1 MTTLL
6 VVDDSLMDQRR
17 AGGLLQKHPEWSVYY
32 AGNGREALQKIELH
46 LPDLVLTDMQMPE
59 MGGLELV
66 ETVRKRYP
74 LLPIVLMTAQGSE
87 DIAVKALKAG
97 ASNYV
102 PKREMA
108 HELVEVVER
117 VLSASC
123 RERHV
128 ARLLTR
134 LVRQELAFEME
145 NDLQLIPPLVHHLQ
159 QAGVVHR
166 LYTES
171 ESVRVGVAL
180 EEAMLNAYYH
190 GNLEVSSTL
199 REKDHNSYYDLAR
212 ERSQAAPY
220 RQRKIVVEATF
231 TTGAGVYVIRDE
243 GPGFDP
249 STLPNAVDPANI
261 ERPCGRG
268 LLLMRTFMDE
278 VRFNATGNEVT
289 MVKRRGSRG
298 EDADAKAD

>member
-32 AGNGREALQKIELH
+32 ASHGKEALQKIELH

-66 ETVRKRYP
+66 EAVRKRYP

-87 DIAVKALKAG
+87 DVAVRALQAG
-97 ASNYV
+97 AAYYV

-117 VLSASC
+117 VLSASSK
-123 RERHV
+123 ERHV

-134 LVRQELAFEME
+134 MVRQELAFELE
-145 NDLQLIPPLVHHLQ
+145 NDVSLLPSLVHHLQ
-159 QAGVVHR
+159 QAGVAHR

-180 EEAMLNAYYH
+180 EEALLNAYYH
-190 GNLEVSSTL
+190 GNLEVSSKL
-199 REKDHNSYYDLAR
+199 REQDHNAYYDLAR
-212 ERSQAAPY
+212 ERAALLPY
-220 RQRKIVVEATF
+220 RNRKIVVEATF
-231 TTGAGVYVIRDE
+231 TPTAGVYVVRDQ

-249 STLPNAVDPANI
+249 ATLPSALDPSNL

-278 VRFNATGNEVT
+278 VRFNASGNEVT
-289 MVKRRGSRG
+289 MVKRRGTR
-298 EDADAKAD
+298 DAPS